1 MYLITSKGKLNMT
14 VITGKAY
21 WASVAAPNTT
31 FDVDGT
37 WTIDVG
43 NLDKKAIEQVKADGL
58 TLKNKGD
65 DRGDF
70 VTIKRKVKRKDGNSN
85 QAPNVVD
92 AQKRPLINTLIGN
105 GSEVNVL
112 YSTYDWEFKG
122 RKGTSADLK
131 SVQVTDLIPYDT
143 GPKEDFEVIK
153 DGYTSKEDVAFA

>member
-1 MYLITSKGKLNMT
+1 MT

-21 WASVAAPNTT
+21 WASVVSPNKT

-37 WTIDVG
+37 WTLDVC
-43 NLDKKAIEQVKADGL
+43 NLDKKNIEMVKADGL
-58 TLKNKGD
+58 TIKNKGD

-70 VTIKRKVKRKDGNSN
+70 VTVKRKVKRKDGNEN
-85 QAPNVVD
+85 VAPHVVD

-105 GSEVNVL
+105 GSLVNVL

-131 SVQVTDLIPYDT
+131 SVQVTDLVPYDS
-143 GPKEDFEVIK
+143 GPQEDFDVVK
-153 DGYTSKEDVAFA
+153 DGYTSNEDTSAAFA